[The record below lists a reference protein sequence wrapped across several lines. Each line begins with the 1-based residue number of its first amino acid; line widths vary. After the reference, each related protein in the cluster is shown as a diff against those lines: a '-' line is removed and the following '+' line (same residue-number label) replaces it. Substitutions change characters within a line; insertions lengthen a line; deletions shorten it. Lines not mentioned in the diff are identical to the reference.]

1 MKKKV
6 LMSLVVLA
14 IIGTSAVFAQEPTME
29 KLKLSTLLSVPA
41 AQSSTGKR
49 QLFEAAYKS
58 ISGEL
63 VIPGTYNGNPT
74 EAKNFIDCANITS
87 VILLDGAAAIATGAF
102 NGCTSLTSITIPAS
116 MNIIDGPSFNKCDK
130 LTSVTFKGNVV
141 SVRFGNTAFPGNLAT
156 LYKSADGGSGIYT
169 RPAGSN
175 TWTKQIGTEFALQPT
190 MDKLKLSTL
199 LSVPA
204 AQSST
209 GKRQLFVAANN
220 SISGE
225 LVIPGIY
232 EGHPT
237 EAKSFQNCTQITS
250 VILLDGAA
258 AIATSAFNG
267 CTSLTSITIP
277 ASMNII
283 DGPSF
288 NKCDKL
294 TSVTFKGNVVSVRF
308 GNNAFPGNL
317 ATLYKSAAGG
327 AGTYTRAAGSD
338 TWTKQ

>member
-1 MKKKV
+1 MKKRV
-6 LMSLVVLA
+6 LMSLVLLA
-14 IIGTSAVFAQEPTME
+14 IIGTSAVFAQEPTMD
-29 KLKLSTLLSVPA
+29 KLKWIDSYSVSA
-41 AQSSTGKR
+41 TESSTRKR
-49 QLFEAAYKS
+49 DRFQAAYKS

-74 EAKNFIDCANITS
+74 EAKNFIDCAN
-87 VILLDGAAAIATGAF
+87 
-102 NGCTSLTSITIPAS
+102 
-116 MNIIDGPSFNKCDK
+116 
-130 LTSVTFKGNVV
+130 
-141 SVRFGNTAFPGNLAT
+141 
-156 LYKSADGGSGIYT
+156 
-169 RPAGSN
+169 
-175 TWTKQIGTEFALQPT
+175 
-190 MDKLKLSTL
+190 
-199 LSVPA
+199 
-204 AQSST
+204 
-209 GKRQLFVAANN
+209 
-220 SISGE
+220 
-225 LVIPGIY
+225 
-232 EGHPT
+232 
-237 EAKSFQNCTQITS
+237 ITS

-294 TSVTFKGNVVSVRF
+294 TSVTFKGNVVSIRFGNNAFPGDLATLFKSAAGGAGTYTRVAGSNNWTKGGTETSTQQPTMDKLKWIDSYSVSATESSTRKRDRFQAANNSISGELVIPGTHNGNPTEAKNFQNCTQITSVILLDGAAAIATSAFNGCTSLKSITIPASMNIIDGPSFNNCNNLTSVTFKGNVVSIRF

-327 AGTYTRAAGSD
+327 AGTYTRPAGSD